1 MALTG
6 GFGAG
11 SSQSGLF
18 YSSSDNTNSIF
29 PTYDDQIITTP
40 SGLHSGSGVGAGV
53 DSSIRTSNISL
64 HNPSG
69 YYNPYS
75 IITENFKL
83 TIPGLPA
90 SGVTMIFEPPKSPAG
105 SGVATD
111 HTSQSGINQTSVG
124 INASGYPTTPP
135 DGFDPD
141 APSTLPGG
149 AFNPNIG
156 AP

>member
-6 GFGAG
+6 GFGAD

-18 YSSSDNTNSIF
+18 YSSADNANSIF
-29 PTYDDQIITTP
+29 PTYDDQITTTP
-40 SGLHSGSGVGAGV
+40 SGLHSASGIATGV
-53 DSSIRTSNISL
+53 NTSIITLDTST
-64 HNPSG
+64 HNASG
-69 YYNPYS
+69 IKNPYS
-75 IITENFKL
+75 N
-83 TIPGLPA
+83 IPA
-90 SGVTMIFEPPKSPAG
+90 RSPAG

-111 HTSQSGINQTSVG
+111 HTSQSGVNQTSVG

-149 AFNPNIG
+149 NFNPNIG

>member
-6 GFGAG
+6 GFGAA

-40 SGLHSGSGVGAGV
+40 SGLHSGSGIGAGV
-53 DSSIRTSNISL
+53 NTSIITLDTST
-64 HNPSG
+64 HNASG
-69 YYNPYS
+69 IENPYS
-75 IITENFKL
+75 NV
-83 TIPGLPA
+83 PA
-90 SGVTMIFEPPKSPAG
+90 RSPAG

-111 HTSQSGINQTSVG
+111 SFSQSGVNRTSVG
-124 INASGYPTTPP
+124 IDATTYPTIPP
-135 DGFDPD
+135 TGFDPD
-141 APSTLPGG
+141 APSTLPGNN
-149 AFNPNIG
+149 FNPNIG

>member
-6 GFGAG
+6 GFGAD

-18 YSSSDNTNSIF
+18 YSSSYDTSSIF

-40 SGLHSGSGVGAGV
+40 SGLHSGSGIGTRV

-75 IITENFKL
+75 N
-83 TIPGLPA
+83 IPA
-90 SGVTMIFEPPKSPAG
+90 RSPAG

-111 HTSQSGINQTSVG
+111 HTSQSGVNQTSVG

-135 DGFDPD
+135 GGFDPD
-141 APSTLPGG
+141 APSTIPGG
-149 AFNPNIG
+149 GFNPNIG